1 MRDPRDGIDP
11 GKLLLAAV
19 IGLLICLVAG
29 LVFGQEP
36 SAGARL
42 EPRDALA
49 LSQKAIG
56 HRIGNYVLADAD
68 RGAVRLADY
77 RGKPLL
83 LSFVYTGCYQVCP
96 AATQMLDRAVRE
108 ARRALGPD
116 TFNVVTVGF
125 NLPFDTPIAM
135 REFRKRQGVGAD
147 NWAFLAG
154 DVHTIDRLANDV
166 GFQWV
171 PSANGFDHVTQ
182 VSVIDSTGRVVRQVY
197 GASFEL
203 PLLIAPLRELI
214 TGAPA
219 PSQDLAGLLER
230 VRILCTVY
238 DARSG
243 RYRLDYGLFIEIFA
257 GLSIL
262 GATLAYL
269 LREWRMQRR
278 ARAA

>member
-1 MRDPRDGIDP
+1 MRDPRDSIDP
-11 GKLLLAAV
+11 NKLLLAAV
-19 IGLLICLVAG
+19 IGLLICLFAG
-29 LVFGQEP
+29 MLWAQGLP
-36 SAGARL
+36 ASARL

-49 LSQKAIG
+49 LSQNAVGHHIG
-56 HRIGNYVLADAD
+56 DYVLADAD

-108 ARRALGPD
+108 AQRALGPG
-116 TFNVVTVGF
+116 TFNVITVGF
-125 NLPFDTPIAM
+125 NLPFDTPLAM
-135 REFRKRQGVGAD
+135 REFGKRQGVGAS
-147 NWAFLAG
+147 NWAFVAG
-154 DVHTIDRLANDV
+154 DAASIEGLARDV

-171 PSANGFDHVTQ
+171 ASASGFDHLTQ
-182 VSVIDSTGRVVRQVY
+182 VSVIDPAGRVVRQVY
-197 GASFEL
+197 GEAFEL
-203 PLLIAPLRELI
+203 PMLIAPLRELI

-219 PSQDLAGLLER
+219 PSQNLAGLLER

-269 LREWRMQRR
+269 VREWRMQHRTR
-278 ARAA
+278 AV